1 MAAPSVKVPFPT
13 FCGRDGQPLDNGS
26 VYIGTAFTDPI
37 TNPIQ
42 VYYDEALTI
51 PAAQPI
57 KTSGGYFFRNGA
69 VTNVFASGN
78 YSITVQDSKSNLVYT
93 SESIFAS
100 LGSGLVQNLSGD
112 GVDTTFTINFV
123 PALVFING
131 VYQFQNTYSIV
142 AGDIVFS
149 EAPPF
154 NSSIELVS

>member
-1 MAAPSVKVPFPT
+1 MTAPSVKVPFPT

-26 VYIGTAFTDPI
+26 VYIGMAFTDPI

-42 VYYDEALTI
+42 VYYDNALTI
-51 PAAQPI
+51 SAAQPI
-57 KTSGGYFFRNGA
+57 KTSGGYFFRNGT
-69 VTNVFASGN
+69 VTNVFASGD

-93 SESIFAS
+93 AESVFS
-100 LGSGLVQNLSGD
+100 TLGQGIVQNLSGD
-112 GVDTTFTINFV
+112 GVDATFAINFI
-123 PALVFING
+123 PTLVFING

-142 AGDIVFS
+142 AGNIVFS

>member
-37 TNPIQ
+37 TNQIP
-42 VYYDEALTI
+42 VYYDDALTI

-57 KTSGGYFFRNGA
+57 KTSGGYFFRNGTVA
-69 VTNVFASGN
+69 NVFAGGD

-93 SESIFAS
+93 SESIFAA
-100 LGSGLVQNLSGD
+100 LGRGLSQNLSGN
-112 GVDTTFTINFV
+112 GSQDTFAINFV
-123 PALVFING
+123 PGLVFING

-149 EAPPF
+149 EAPPI